1 MPRKPL
7 PENMLP
13 LASPKLVKEWHS
25 TKNGSLVPD
34 QISLGSTKKIWWKC
48 PKGDDHEWE
57 ASPNSRGKGSGCPI
71 CSGRKVMKSN
81 CLATTHPQIAKEW
94 HPSKNEDKRPEQF
107 TAGTLTKIWWQCPKG
122 EDHEWQA
129 QINNRKNGNGCPFCA
144 GNKASITNSL
154 KTTHP
159 EISSEWH
166 PTKNHNLT
174 QDDVT
179 IGMTQK
185 VWWKCPK
192 GDDHE
197 WQAGLNLRGRGF
209 GCPICS
215 GRKVVTSNCLATIEP
230 DLCEEWHQMKNG
242 VLSPYDVTKGSPKK
256 IWWQCPKGID
266 HVYQSTISDR
276 RRGLGCPICSGRVVV
291 QSNSLST
298 VRSDIAKQWHLE
310 KNGKFTADMV
320 TTGSPK
326 KAWWKCPNGDDHVWK
341 TSVNARTNGTG
352 CPYCANKKLSK
363 SNNLLGVYPA
373 LANEIDQSKNK
384 INPSKIIISS
394 SEKLWWKCDQGD
406 DHVWKAS
413 INSRVNGSGCH
424 VCWGRKVVK
433 SNSLQHKYPE
443 LLDEWNYKKNNDNPI
458 EVYHGSSKKYWW
470 KCLKGDDHEWQASV
484 SKRMSGR
491 GCPVCTGHKVV
502 KSNCLETLRPDLV
515 SQWYFKNN
523 GVISPSQFTLGSSKK
538 IWWKCPKGDDHIW
551 EAPISSRVNGSGCPI
566 CSGYKVVK
574 SNSLSTTHPK
584 LSKQWHSELNGQLT
598 EHDVMA
604 GSTKKIWWKCD
615 KGVDHLWK
623 TSVRKR
629 AIGRGCPYCTLTP
642 QSKQELTITFE
653 LSKFFN
659 EINPKGLKTRIKGKL
674 HSIDIFIPKIN
685 LGVEFD
691 GSYWHK
697 GKRELDK
704 MKTLKF
710 EAAGFNIV
718 RIREEPLKRIFDT
731 DIISKQPYNG
741 KEITNDLLK
750 FIMSTY
756 KLDKRT
762 ITMFEKYLLKD
773 ELQNQKALV
782 NYIEQILTAKALE
795 KKKRTTTKP
804 KLH

>member
-48 PKGDDHEWE
+48 PNGDDHEWE

-129 QINNRKNGNGCPFCA
+129 QINNRKNGNDCPFCA

-352 CPYCANKKLSK
+352 CPYC
-363 SNNLLGVYPA
+363 
-373 LANEIDQSKNK
+373 
-384 INPSKIIISS
+384 
-394 SEKLWWKCDQGD
+394 
-406 DHVWKAS
+406 
-413 INSRVNGSGCH
+413 
-424 VCWGRKVVK
+424 
-433 SNSLQHKYPE
+433 
-443 LLDEWNYKKNNDNPI
+443 
-458 EVYHGSSKKYWW
+458 
-470 KCLKGDDHEWQASV
+470 
-484 SKRMSGR
+484 
-491 GCPVCTGHKVV
+491 
-502 KSNCLETLRPDLV
+502 
-515 SQWYFKNN
+515 
-523 GVISPSQFTLGSSKK
+523 
-538 IWWKCPKGDDHIW
+538 
-551 EAPISSRVNGSGCPI
+551 
-566 CSGYKVVK
+566 
-574 SNSLSTTHPK
+574 
-584 LSKQWHSELNGQLT
+584 
-598 EHDVMA
+598 
-604 GSTKKIWWKCD
+604 
-615 KGVDHLWK
+615 
-623 TSVRKR
+623 
-629 AIGRGCPYCTLTP
+629 TLTP

-762 ITMFEKYLLKD
+762 ITKFEEYLLKD
-773 ELQNQKALV
+773 ELQNQKALE
-782 NYIEQILTAKALE
+782 NYIEQILTTKALE
-795 KKKRTTTKP
+795 NKKRTTTKP